1 MPVTHSDIQ
10 LYANGVELGDA
21 RTGAGAGTVFV
32 KKNNNIHFLQ
42 GRAHTSP
49 RFLPCVTALKCC
61 GTNTAAHD
69 CVD

>member
-32 KKNNNIHFLQ
+32 KKNNNIHFPKDELT
-42 GRAHTSP
+42 RLLASF
-49 RFLPCVTALKCC
+49 RV
-61 GTNTAAHD
+61 
-69 CVD
+69 